1 MSKTYETRANVHVPA
16 LKCSYPAGT
25 RFVVKGEIVT
35 IGDQEF
41 EITSEFKLLIRH
53 GIIRELT
60 AEESKSPENV
70 SEPKTLKAPERK
82 KMPVVMEDKTIIPL
96 ETHLSKK
103 AKESEDERIIKES
116 NEADEGKT
124 VRGMKVLSENSMP
137 IKKLSSEESEKTSS
151 KKELSE
157 SQKADIEAR
166 KNARVA
172 AANAAIKANE
182 TKAKKPMSDAQK
194 AALAKARAKAQEKR
208 EAQAKE
214 NNSGKGE

>member
-25 RFVVKGEIVT
+25 RFVVKGEIVA

-41 EITSEFKLLIRH
+41 EITNEFKLLIRH

-137 IKKLSSEESEKTSS
+137 IKKLSSKKEETSS
-151 KKELSE
+151 KKELTE
-157 SQKADIEAR
+157 EQKADIEAR

>member
-41 EITSEFKLLIRH
+41 EITNEFKLLIRH

-60 AEESKSPENV
+60 SEESKSPENV

-137 IKKLSSEESEKTSS
+137 IKKLSSKKEETSS
-151 KKELSE
+151 KKELTE
-157 SQKADIEAR
+157 EQKADIEAR

>member
-25 RFVVKGEIVT
+25 RFIVKGETVT

-41 EITSEFKLLIRH
+41 EITNEFKLLIRH

-70 SEPKTLKAPERK
+70 SEPKTMKTPERK
-82 KMPVVMEDKTIIPL
+82 KMPVQMEDKTITPL
-96 ETHLSKK
+96 KTHLSKK
-103 AKESEDERIIKES
+103 FKESEDERIIKES
-116 NEADEGKT
+116 NESDEGKT

-137 IKKLSSEESEKTSS
+137 IKKLSNEENKEKSS

-166 KNARVA
+166 KKCSYCSSQCRHQ
-172 AANAAIKANE
+172 ANE

-214 NNSGKGE
+214 NNSNKGE

>member
-1 MSKTYETRANVHVPA
+1 MFEMKKLDFEFSDLEPYISAKTMDFHYNKHYKGYVDKLNE
-16 LKCSYPAGT
+16 LIAGT
-25 RFVVKGEIVT
+25 PYE
-35 IGDQEF
+35 
-41 EITSEFKLLIRH
+41 
-53 GIIRELT
+53 
-60 AEESKSPENV
+60 
-70 SEPKTLKAPERK
+70 
-82 KMPVVMEDKTIIPL
+82 KMSL
-96 ETHLSKK
+96 
-103 AKESEDERIIKES
+103 ERIIKES
-116 NEADEGKT
+116 NESDEGKT

-137 IKKLSSEESEKTSS
+137 IKKLSNEESEKTSS

-214 NNSGKGE
+214 NNSNKGE

>member
-124 VRGMKVLSENSMP
+124 VRGMKVLSENSIP
-137 IKKLSSEESEKTSS
+137 IKKLSS
-151 KKELSE
+151 KKELTE
-157 SQKADIEAR
+157 EQKADIEAR

>member
-41 EITSEFKLLIRH
+41 EITNEFKLLIRH

-70 SEPKTLKAPERK
+70 SEPKTMKAPERK

-96 ETHLSKK
+96 TTHLSKK
-103 AKESEDERIIKES
+103 TKESEDERIIKES
-116 NEADEGKT
+116 NNADEGKT
-124 VRGMKVLSENSMP
+124 VRGMKVLSENSIP
-137 IKKLSSEESEKTSS
+137 IKKLSSEKEETSS
-151 KKELSE
+151 KKELTE
-157 SQKADIEAR
+157 EQKADIEAR
-166 KNARVA
+166 KNARIA
-172 AANAAIKANE
+172 SANAAIKANE
-182 TKAKKPMSDAQK
+182 GGKAKKPMSEAQK
-194 AALAKARAKAQEKR
+194 AALAKAQAKAKAKR
-208 EAQAKE
+208 EAKAKE
-214 NNSGKGE
+214 NSLAKGE

>member
-41 EITSEFKLLIRH
+41 EITNEFKLLIRH

-137 IKKLSSEESEKTSS
+137 IKKLSSKKEETSS
-151 KKELSE
+151 KKELTE
-157 SQKADIEAR
+157 EQKADIEAR
-166 KNARVA
+166 KNARIA
-172 AANAAIKANE
+172 SANAAIKANE
-182 TKAKKPMSDAQK
+182 GKAKKPMSEAQK
-194 AALAKARAKAQEKR
+194 VALAKAQAKAKAKR
-208 EAQAKE
+208 EAKAKE
-214 NNSGKGE
+214 NSLAKGE

>member
-25 RFVVKGEIVT
+25 RFVVKGELVT

-41 EITSEFKLLIRH
+41 EITNEFKLLIRH

-124 VRGMKVLSENSMP
+124 VRGMKVLSENSIP
-137 IKKLSSEESEKTSS
+137 IKKLSSEKEETSS
-151 KKELSE
+151 KKELTE
-157 SQKADIEAR
+157 EQKADIEAR
-166 KNARVA
+166 KNARIA
-172 AANAAIKANE
+172 SANAAIKANE
-182 TKAKKPMSDAQK
+182 GKAKKPMSEAQK
-194 AALAKARAKAQEKR
+194 AALAKAQAKAKAKR
-208 EAQAKE
+208 EAKAKE
-214 NNSGKGE
+214 NSLTKGE

>member
-41 EITSEFKLLIRH
+41 EITNEFKLLIRH

-70 SEPKTLKAPERK
+70 SEPKTLKTPERK

-137 IKKLSSEESEKTSS
+137 IKKLSSKKEETSS
-151 KKELSE
+151 KKELTE
-157 SQKADIEAR
+157 EQKADIEAR